1 MNALKK
7 QSCWEI
13 MQCDD
18 KVLCPVRQNGQTC
31 WEWMVQNK
39 QFQCQ
44 YGLCEECIVYLYN
57 NENTV
62 FSNNEIEEIMHKRQL
77 VQPMM

>member
-1 MNALKK
+1 MNSLKK

-18 KVLCPVRQNGQTC
+18 KMLCPVRQNGQKC
-31 WEWMVQNK
+31 WEWMVQNN

-44 YGLCEECIVYLYN
+44 YGLCEECIVTKCYEFLAIVPS
-57 NENTV
+57 ECT
-62 FSNNEIEEIMHKRQL
+62 
-77 VQPMM
+77 